1 MPAAEDL
8 ELVHFLSVSARR
20 QPATFPLMLTGLF
33 YSTAFLKVLNNMR
46 LTLLEIEE
54 TLQHQQLQTNSREQ
68 LLHVMSR
75 LRGLLVKAKD
85 NVVVSGR
92 RLPEECMGQVS

>member
-1 MPAAEDL
+1 
-8 ELVHFLSVSARR
+8 
-20 QPATFPLMLTGLF
+20 
-33 YSTAFLKVLNNMR
+33 MR